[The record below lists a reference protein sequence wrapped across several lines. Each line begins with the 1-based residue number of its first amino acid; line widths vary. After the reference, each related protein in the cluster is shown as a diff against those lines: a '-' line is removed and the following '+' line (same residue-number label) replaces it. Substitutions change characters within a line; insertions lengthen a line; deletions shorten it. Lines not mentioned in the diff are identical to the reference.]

1 MGLNA
6 SAAFNLLNFNNNGQ
20 YKTSDSNGNSSNH
33 SFEQQNFQTLAQSVK
48 NGDDTYNMPSGSI
61 YDTAGSVAY
70 NYYNTSFST
79 DSQSIDTAGSI
90 ASSVE
95 TAGSIASS
103 SSETAGSIASSSSG
117 ASVSSGGSSPSGG
130 ATTAGSIA

>member
-6 SAAFNLLNFNNNGQ
+6 SAAFNLLNFNNNSQ

-33 SFEQQNFQTLAQSVK
+33 VFEQQDFQTLAQSVK

-79 DSQSIDTAGSI
+79 DSQTIDTAGSI
-90 ASSVE
+90 ASSSVE

-103 SSETAGSIASSSSG
+103 SAGV
-117 ASVSSGGSSPSGG
+117 SVSSAPSGGSSPSGG

>member
-6 SAAFNLLNFNNNGQ
+6 SAAFNFLDLKNNNSH
-20 YKTSDSNGNSSNH
+20 YKTFDGNGNSS
-33 SFEQQNFQTLAQSVK
+33 SQAPSQQEFQTLGEALK
-48 NGDDTYNMPSGSI
+48 NNDDTYNMPSGSI

-79 DSQSIDTAGSI
+79 GSSAETAGSI
-90 ASSVE
+90 ASNAGAE

-103 SSETAGSIASSSSG
+103 SGGASFASSSGSG
-117 ASVSSGGSSPSGG
+117 SSSGGSSPSGG
-130 ATTAGSIA
+130 STTAGTVA